1 MKNTRQNVILKP
13 APQGDCFAEA
23 EGSGFELSIVSP
35 ELCQNTLLMPPAFR
49 RIDLNEPHPHE
60 LYLPEGAGPFPL
72 ICFTPILGRLAWL
85 EDLVLERHLSRFFA
99 SQGLAT
105 LLVERPFFEFD
116 PTRDLHQIQGYLDQ
130 AVSRNRKV
138 LDRVLARTDIDS
150 ERVGSYG
157 MSFGG
162 IVNALWAAVDDR
174 FKAHVFSVVGGN
186 IPEIILT
193 SRDPLMKNYLRDIL
207 KGWTERTGVSL
218 PDPQDLKEALRQA
231 VPRDP
236 LTIISRIPK
245 ESTLLVL
252 AVFDHVVRFRYGLA
266 FRKALGNPET
276 VFLPLGHY
284 TSILTIPVIK
294 WKAVSFLKK
303 KLG

>member
-1 MKNTRQNVILKP
+1 
-13 APQGDCFAEA
+13 
-23 EGSGFELSIVSP
+23 
-35 ELCQNTLLMPPAFR
+35 MPTAIR
-49 RIDLNEPHPHE
+49 KMELNEPHPHE
-60 LYLPEGAGPFPL
+60 LYFPKGTGPFPL
-72 ICFTPILGRLAWL
+72 ICLTPILGRLAWL
-85 EDLVLERHLSRFFA
+85 EDLILERHLSRFFA
-99 SQGLAT
+99 SQGFAT

-116 PTRDLHQIQGYLDQ
+116 PARDLDQIQGYLDQ
-130 AVSRNRKV
+130 AVTRNREV
-138 LDRVLARTDIDS
+138 LDRVLAHTDIDPT
-150 ERVGSYG
+150 RVGSYG

-193 SRDPLMKNYLRDIL
+193 SGDPLMKNYLRDIL
-207 KGWTERTGVSL
+207 TGWTRRTGVSS
-218 PDPQDLKEALRQA
+218 PDPKDLKEALRQA

-236 LTIISRIPK
+236 LAIISRIPK
-245 ESTLLVL
+245 ESTLLIL
-252 AVFDHVVRFRYGLA
+252 ALFDHVVRFRYGLA
-266 FRKALGNPET
+266 FRKAMGNPET

-294 WKAVSFLKK
+294 WKVISFFRK